1 MLLCCTTRDRVV
13 SIKSIFRENGTAR
26 LALFFP
32 MTGFTAWGGGGGGV
46 SIGARREPRVG
57 NREGPEFVSFGP

>member
-1 MLLCCTTRDRVV
+1 
-13 SIKSIFRENGTAR
+13 
-26 LALFFP
+26 

-46 SIGARREPRVG
+46 SIGARREPRVE